1 MHDGMQCW
9 GPEPCVAV
17 GDHRRATFHDLAL
30 REAARGGHLPSPDPL
45 LGYLR
50 MDLRW
55 PSPRADLA
63 QASRVYLEAEY
74 RMDWRRPDWLYIPAY
89 LEAEKWAPFKL
100 TFGKVYLHPGVS

>member
-74 RMDWRRPDWLYIPAY
+74 RMDWRRPGELTSSVMTLVVITKDGLA
-89 LEAEKWAPFKL
+89 EAGLA
-100 TFGKVYLHPGVS
+100 VYPGIS